1 MIIGTVTTAVVGLI
15 CIILGI
21 SNMKGNISSLH
32 SYHRNRVAK
41 DDVLPFGKL
50 VGLGTI
56 IIGAGVIAMGIFL
69 FLSEFFGNETISFI
83 GMALMAIGF
92 IVGISMSFYA
102 MKKYNGG
109 IF

>member
-1 MIIGTVTTAVVGLI
+1 MGGFIVTFIVGVI

-21 SNMKGNISSLH
+21 SNMRGNISSLH
-32 SYHRNRVAK
+32 SYHRSRVK
-41 DDVLPFGKL
+41 DEDVLPFGRL

-56 IIGAGVIAMGIFL
+56 IVGGSIILFSTLSAVSVSIGNDIYTTIGTVIMLIGIAAGMGV
-69 FLSEFFGNETISFI
+69 
-83 GMALMAIGF
+83 A
-92 IVGISMSFYA
+92 FYA

>member
-1 MIIGTVTTAVVGLI
+1 MFGFIVTAIVGVV

-21 SNMKGNISSLH
+21 QNMHGNISSLH
-32 SYHRNRVAK
+32 SYHRSRVK
-41 DDVLPFGKL
+41 DEDVLPFGKI

-56 IIGAGVIAMGIFL
+56 IIGVSIIIFSIFSAL
-69 FLSEFFGNETISFI
+69 DVALGSTNYTII
-83 GMALMAIGF
+83 GSILM
-92 IVGISMSFYA
+92 IVGIVVGMCITFHG